1 MLEFSMH
8 DRDESDDDGDYNS
21 DDTTFNNFLKTY
33 KT

>member
-8 DRDESDDDGDYNS
+8 DRDESDDDGDE
-21 DDTTFNNFLKTY
+21 TTFNNFLKTY

>member
-8 DRDESDDDGDYNS
+8 DRDESDDDGDK
-21 DDTTFNNFLKTY
+21 TTFNNFLKTY